1 MRHGRTGVQGMS
13 RKQSLQ
19 MRLQQAP
26 PVIWV
31 LLVMIFL
38 FSLTEPTFLTFGNLV
53 NMLRQGSILIILCMG
68 VAFVRISGGIDLSV
82 GGVMTFCGM
91 AVAWL
96 LTKTSY
102 PFFFVFISSLIV
114 GFLFGLMNGLFVTK
128 MNVPSFIATLAT
140 QGISL
145 GLSLGMNNGYVIAE
159 LPQEFGFFGNGVF
172 LGLPMP
178 IWFVFGTIII
188 STFLLNFTRFGV
200 YVYAIG
206 GNEDAL
212 TLSGKPSWI
221 YKALAFGY
229 AGLMAGIAA
238 IVITSRTMTAQPTVG
253 AGMEFEAFFATV
265 LGGIFAGRGGMVEA
279 LLGVT
284 FILVLRNGLNLA
296 GVPTYIQLAIIGI
309 VLLIGIIFSTLL
321 DRKFRQ

>member
-1 MRHGRTGVQGMS
+1 M
-13 RKQSLQ
+13 
-19 MRLQQAP
+19 
-26 PVIWV
+26 I
-31 LLVMIFL
+31 LLFAI
-38 FSLTEPTFLTFGNLV
+38 SEPTFLTLSNLV

-82 GGVMTFCGM
+82 GGNMTLCGM
-91 AVAWL
+91 VVAWL
-96 LTKTSY
+96 LTKTSM
-102 PFFFVFISSLIV
+102 PMALILLSSLLV
-114 GFLFGLMNGLFVTK
+114 GSVFGLLNGLFVTK
-128 MNVPSFIATLAT
+128 MRIPSFIATLGT
-140 QGISL
+140 QGITL

-159 LPQEFGFFGNGVF
+159 LPQSFNFLGNGVL
-172 LGLPMP
+172 LGIPMP
-178 IWFVFGTIII
+178 IWFVALTILV
-188 STFLLNFTRFGV
+188 SWFLLNFTRFGV

-206 GNEDAL
+206 GNEEAL
-212 TLSGKPSWI
+212 TLSGKPSWK

-265 LGGIFAGRGGMVEA
+265 LGGIFAGRVGMAEA
-279 LLGVT
+279 LLGVI
-284 FILVLRNGLNLA
+284 FILILRNGLNLA

-309 VLLIGIIFSTLL
+309 TLLIGIIFSTLV

>member
-1 MRHGRTGVQGMS
+1 MQRVSS
-13 RKQSLQ
+13 RIPFGK
-19 MRLQQAP
+19 RLQQAP

-31 LLVMIFL
+31 LLVMIF
-38 FSLTEPTFLTFGNLV
+38 FFTIGEPTFLTLSNLV

-82 GGVMTFCGM
+82 GGNMTFCGM
-91 AVAWL
+91 AVAWM
-96 LTKTSY
+96 LTKTSL
-102 PFFFVFISSLIV
+102 PMILVLFCSLLL
-114 GFLFGLMNGLFVTK
+114 GAAFGMLNGLFVTK
-128 MNVPSFIATLAT
+128 MRIPSFIATLGT
-140 QGISL
+140 QGITL

-159 LPQEFGFFGNGVF
+159 LPQSFNFLGNGVL
-172 LGLPMP
+172 LGIPMP
-178 IWFVFGTIII
+178 IWFVAATILVSYI
-188 STFLLNFTRFGV
+188 LLNFTRFGV

-212 TLSGKPSWI
+212 TLSGRPSWK

-229 AGLMAGIAA
+229 AGLMAGISA

-265 LGGIFAGRGGMVEA
+265 LGGIFAGRGGMAEA
-279 LLGVT
+279 LLGVI
-284 FILVLRNGLNLA
+284 FILILRNGLNLA
-296 GVPTYIQLAIIGI
+296 GVPTYVQLAIIGI
-309 VLLIGIIFSTLL
+309 TLLIGIIFSTLV

>member
-1 MRHGRTGVQGMS
+1 MQGLSSRLPLGR
-13 RKQSLQ
+13 
-19 MRLQQAP
+19 RLQQAP

-31 LLVMIFL
+31 LIVMVVF
-38 FSLTEPTFLTFGNLV
+38 FTFGEPTFLTLSNLV

-82 GGVMTFCGM
+82 GGNMTLCGM
-91 AVAWL
+91 VVAWL
-96 LTKTSY
+96 LTRTSL
-102 PFFFVFISSLIV
+102 PLPLILLCSLAV
-114 GFLFGLMNGLFVTK
+114 GLAFGLLNGLFVTK
-128 MNVPSFIATLAT
+128 MRIPSFIATLGT
-140 QGISL
+140 QGITL

-159 LPQEFGFFGNGVF
+159 LPQSFDFFGNGVF
-172 LGLPMP
+172 LSLPMP
-178 IWFVFGTIII
+178 IWFVIATVLLSF
-188 STFLLNFTRFGV
+188 FLLNFTRFGI

-212 TLSGKPSWI
+212 TLSGQPSWK
-221 YKALAFGY
+221 YKAFAFGY
-229 AGLMAGIAA
+229 AGLMAGVAA

-265 LGGIFAGRGGMVEA
+265 LGGIFAGRGGMAEA
-279 LLGVT
+279 LLGVV
-284 FILVLRNGLNLA
+284 FVLILRNGLNVT

-309 VLLIGIIFSTLL
+309 VLLVGIIFSTLV

>member
-1 MRHGRTGVQGMS
+1 MS
-13 RKQSLQ
+13 KKVPLSKII
-19 MRLQQAP
+19 QQAP

-31 LLVMIFL
+31 LLVMVFL
-38 FSLTEPTFLTFGNLV
+38 FSITEPTFLTFGNLV

-96 LTKTSY
+96 LTKTSL
-102 PFFFVFISSLIV
+102 PQLIILISALVV
-114 GFLFGLMNGLFVTK
+114 GLFFGLLNGLFVTK

-159 LPQEFGFFGNGVF
+159 LPQNFSFLGNGVF

-178 IWFVFGTIII
+178 IWFVFGAILV

-200 YVYAIG
+200 YIYAIG

-221 YKALAFGY
+221 YKAMTFGY
-229 AGLMAGIAA
+229 AGLMAGVAA

-265 LGGIFAGRGGMVEA
+265 LGGIFAGRGGMIEA

>member
-1 MRHGRTGVQGMS
+1 MQRVSSKLPFG
-13 RKQSLQ
+13 K
-19 MRLQQAP
+19 RLQQAP

-31 LLVMIFL
+31 LFAMILL
-38 FSLTEPTFLTFGNLV
+38 FTISEPTFLTLSNLV
-53 NMLRQGSILIILCMG
+53 NMLRQGAILIILCMG

-82 GGVMTFCGM
+82 GGNMTFCGM
-91 AVAWL
+91 VVAWI
-96 LTKTSY
+96 LTKTSL
-102 PFFFVFISSLIV
+102 PMVLVLLCSLFV
-114 GFLFGLMNGLFVTK
+114 GAAFGMLNGLFVTK
-128 MNVPSFIATLAT
+128 MRIPSFIATLGT
-140 QGISL
+140 QGITL

-159 LPQEFGFFGNGVF
+159 LPQSFNFFGNGVL
-172 LGLPMP
+172 LGIAMP
-178 IWFVFGTIII
+178 IWFVAITILV
-188 STFLLNFTRFGV
+188 SYVLLNFTRFGI

-212 TLSGKPSWI
+212 TLSGQPSWR

-265 LGGIFAGRGGMVEA
+265 LGGIFAGRGGMAEA
-279 LLGVT
+279 LLGVI
-284 FILVLRNGLNLA
+284 FILILRNGLNLA

-309 VLLIGIIFSTLL
+309 TLLIGIIFSTLV

>member
-1 MRHGRTGVQGMS
+1 MQGVSS
-13 RKQSLQ
+13 RQPFVK
-19 MRLQQAP
+19 RLQQAP

-31 LLVMIFL
+31 LLVMILL
-38 FSLTEPTFLTFGNLV
+38 FAISEPTFLTLSNLV

-82 GGVMTFCGM
+82 GGNMTLCGM
-91 AVAWL
+91 VVAWL
-96 LTKTSY
+96 LTKTSM
-102 PFFFVFISSLIV
+102 PMALILLSSLLV
-114 GFLFGLMNGLFVTK
+114 GSVFGLLNGLFVTK
-128 MNVPSFIATLAT
+128 MRIPSFIATLGT
-140 QGISL
+140 QGITL

-159 LPQEFGFFGNGVF
+159 LPQSFNFLGNGVL
-172 LGLPMP
+172 LGIPMP
-178 IWFVFGTIII
+178 IWFVALTILV
-188 STFLLNFTRFGV
+188 SWFLLNFTRFGV

-206 GNEDAL
+206 GNEEAL
-212 TLSGKPSWI
+212 TLSGKPSWK

-265 LGGIFAGRGGMVEA
+265 LGGIFAGRVGMAEA
-279 LLGVT
+279 LLGVI
-284 FILVLRNGLNLA
+284 FILILRNGLNLA

-309 VLLIGIIFSTLL
+309 TLLIGIIFSTLV

>member
-1 MRHGRTGVQGMS
+1 MS
-13 RKQSLQ
+13 KHHSISKS
-19 MRLQQAP
+19 LQQAP

-31 LLVMIFL
+31 LLVMIIL
-38 FSLTEPTFLTFGNLV
+38 FAITEPTFLTFGNLL

-68 VAFVRISGGIDLSV
+68 VAYVRISGGIDLSV

-91 AVAWL
+91 VVAWL
-96 LTKTSY
+96 LTKTSV
-102 PFFFVFISSLIV
+102 PQFLILASSLIV
-114 GFLFGLMNGLFVTK
+114 GLFFGLLNGIFVTK

-140 QGISL
+140 QGITL

-159 LPQEFGFFGNGVF
+159 LPEDFSFLGNGVF
-172 LGLPMP
+172 WGLPMP
-178 IWFVFGTIII
+178 IWFVLGAILV
-188 STFLLNFTRFGV
+188 STFILNFTRFGI
-200 YVYAIG
+200 YIYAIG
-206 GNEDAL
+206 GNEEAL

-221 YKALAFGY
+221 YKAFCFGY
-229 AGLMAGIAA
+229 AGLMAGFAA

-265 LGGIFAGRGGMVEA
+265 LGGIFAGRGGMIEA

-309 VLLIGIIFSTLL
+309 VLLIGIIFSTIL

>member
-1 MRHGRTGVQGMS
+1 MS
-13 RKQSLQ
+13 KKVPLSKIIR
-19 MRLQQAP
+19 QAP

-31 LLVMIFL
+31 LLVMVFL
-38 FSLTEPTFLTFGNLV
+38 FSITEPTFLTLGNLV

-96 LTKTSY
+96 LTKTNL
-102 PFFFVFISSLIV
+102 PQLIILISALVI
-114 GFLFGLMNGLFVTK
+114 GLFFGLLNGLFVTK

-159 LPQEFGFFGNGVF
+159 LPQDFSFLGNGVF

-178 IWFVFGTIII
+178 IWFVFGAILV

-200 YVYAIG
+200 YIYAIG

-212 TLSGKPSWI
+212 ILSGKPSWT
-221 YKALAFGY
+221 YKAMTFGY
-229 AGLMAGIAA
+229 AGLMAGVAA

-265 LGGIFAGRGGMVEA
+265 LGGIFAGRGGMIEA

-321 DRKFRQ
+321 DRKLRQ

>member
-1 MRHGRTGVQGMS
+1 MQGVSS
-13 RKQSLQ
+13 RQPFVK
-19 MRLQQAP
+19 RLQQAP

-31 LLVMIFL
+31 LLVMILL
-38 FSLTEPTFLTFGNLV
+38 FAISEPTFLTLSNLV

-82 GGVMTFCGM
+82 GGNMTLCGM
-91 AVAWL
+91 VVAWL
-96 LTKTSY
+96 LTKTSM
-102 PFFFVFISSLIV
+102 PMALILLCSLLV
-114 GFLFGLMNGLFVTK
+114 GSAFGLLNGLFVTK
-128 MNVPSFIATLAT
+128 MRIPSFIATLGT
-140 QGISL
+140 QGITL

-159 LPQEFGFFGNGVF
+159 LPQSFNFLGNGVL
-172 LGLPMP
+172 LGIPMP
-178 IWFVFGTIII
+178 IWFVALTILV
-188 STFLLNFTRFGV
+188 SWFLLNFTRFGV

-206 GNEDAL
+206 GNEEAL
-212 TLSGKPSWI
+212 TLSGKPSWK

-229 AGLMAGIAA
+229 AGLMAGITA

-265 LGGIFAGRGGMVEA
+265 LGGIFAGRGGMAEA
-279 LLGVT
+279 LLGVI
-284 FILVLRNGLNLA
+284 FILILRNGLNLA

-309 VLLIGIIFSTLL
+309 TLLIGIIFSTLV

>member
-1 MRHGRTGVQGMS
+1 MQGVSS
-13 RKQSLQ
+13 RQPFVK
-19 MRLQQAP
+19 RLQQAP

-31 LLVMIFL
+31 LLVMILL
-38 FSLTEPTFLTFGNLV
+38 FAIGEPTFLTLSNLV

-82 GGVMTFCGM
+82 GGNMTLCGM
-91 AVAWL
+91 VVAWL
-96 LTKTSY
+96 LTKTSM
-102 PFFFVFISSLIV
+102 PMALILICSLLV
-114 GFLFGLMNGLFVTK
+114 GSAFGLLNGLFVTK
-128 MNVPSFIATLAT
+128 MRIPSFIATLGT
-140 QGISL
+140 QGITL

-159 LPQEFGFFGNGVF
+159 LPQSFNFLGNGVL
-172 LGLPMP
+172 LGIPMP
-178 IWFVFGTIII
+178 IWFVALTILV
-188 STFLLNFTRFGV
+188 SWFLLNFTRFGV

-206 GNEDAL
+206 GNEEAL
-212 TLSGKPSWI
+212 TLSGKPSWK

-265 LGGIFAGRGGMVEA
+265 LGGIFAGRGGMAEA
-279 LLGVT
+279 LLGVI
-284 FILVLRNGLNLA
+284 FILILRNGLNLA

-309 VLLIGIIFSTLL
+309 TLLIGIIFSTLV

>member
-1 MRHGRTGVQGMS
+1 MQGVSS
-13 RKQSLQ
+13 RQPFVK
-19 MRLQQAP
+19 RLQQAP

-31 LLVMIFL
+31 LLVMILL
-38 FSLTEPTFLTFGNLV
+38 FAISEPTFLTLSNLV

-82 GGVMTFCGM
+82 GGNMTLCGM
-91 AVAWL
+91 VVAWL
-96 LTKTSY
+96 LTKTSM
-102 PFFFVFISSLIV
+102 PMALILLSSLLV
-114 GFLFGLMNGLFVTK
+114 GSVFGLLNGLFVTK
-128 MNVPSFIATLAT
+128 MRIPSFIATLGT
-140 QGISL
+140 QGITL

-159 LPQEFGFFGNGVF
+159 LPQSFNFLGNGVL
-172 LGLPMP
+172 LGIPMP
-178 IWFVFGTIII
+178 IWFVALTILV
-188 STFLLNFTRFGV
+188 SWFLLNFTRFGV

-206 GNEDAL
+206 GNEEAL
-212 TLSGKPSWI
+212 TLSGKPSWK

-265 LGGIFAGRGGMVEA
+265 LGGIFAGRGGMAEA
-279 LLGVT
+279 LLGVI
-284 FILVLRNGLNLA
+284 FILILRNGLNLA

-309 VLLIGIIFSTLL
+309 TLLIGIIFSTLV

>member
-1 MRHGRTGVQGMS
+1 M
-13 RKQSLQ
+13 
-19 MRLQQAP
+19 
-26 PVIWV
+26 I
-31 LLVMIFL
+31 LLFAI
-38 FSLTEPTFLTFGNLV
+38 SEPTFLTLSNLV

-82 GGVMTFCGM
+82 GGNMTLCGM
-91 AVAWL
+91 VVAWL
-96 LTKTSY
+96 LTKTSM
-102 PFFFVFISSLIV
+102 PMALILLSSLLV
-114 GFLFGLMNGLFVTK
+114 GSVFGLLNGLFVTK
-128 MNVPSFIATLAT
+128 MRIPSFIATLGT
-140 QGISL
+140 QGITL

-159 LPQEFGFFGNGVF
+159 LPQSFNFLGNGVL
-172 LGLPMP
+172 LGIPMP
-178 IWFVFGTIII
+178 IWFVALTILV
-188 STFLLNFTRFGV
+188 SWFLLNFTRFGV

-206 GNEDAL
+206 GNEEAL
-212 TLSGKPSWI
+212 TLSGKPSWK

-265 LGGIFAGRGGMVEA
+265 LGGIFAGRGGMAEA
-279 LLGVT
+279 LLGVI
-284 FILVLRNGLNLA
+284 FILILRNGLNLA

-309 VLLIGIIFSTLL
+309 TLLIGIIFSTLV